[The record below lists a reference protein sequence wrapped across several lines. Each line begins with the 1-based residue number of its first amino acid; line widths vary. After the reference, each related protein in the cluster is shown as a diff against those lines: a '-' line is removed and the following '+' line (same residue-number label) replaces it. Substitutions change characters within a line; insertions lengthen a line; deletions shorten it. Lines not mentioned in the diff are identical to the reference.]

1 MAVHTPH
8 IGGVLHVY
16 QHEGPHLSRRRLLG
30 DVSAH
35 RIGTRAIDLSV
46 WLRGLLVLPSQDGRR
61 LRVLNPAA
69 NWAEQHSVPLPAR
82 IGMATALADESAM
95 AVLGEDGRV
104 WVVGHWGQRDHR
116 RACRRVAEAPLRGQ
130 QQRQTQARAALW
142 GRKRPQTAAM
152 QCI

>member
-1 MAVHTPH
+1 MAVHTHH
-8 IGGVLHVY
+8 IGAVLHVY
-16 QHEGPHLSRRRLLG
+16 QHEGPHLSRRRLLD

-104 WVVGHWGQRDHR
+104 WVVEEMGAVGPS
-116 RACRRVAEAPLRGQ
+116 ASVPSRG
-130 QQRQTQARAALW
+130 
-142 GRKRPQTAAM
+142 
-152 QCI
+152 